1 MSVFRCV
8 YWMRVHICKY
18 ATPRWRHFRRV
29 HPPAIIPEK
38 KVKKKKFFIYI
49 IFFPDYLLFTFVR
62 VVIKYSC
69 VKSIRRFGQI
79 DVGGDVRQGAGER
92 RTRRLLE
99 VSDVGKERTEEE
111 GSDSHSTHTLHRL
124 TSHRLRKQLVLRHSN
139 NSCHF
144 ISHVPFLK
152 PDF

>member
-1 MSVFRCV
+1 MFIECEYISVSTLPS
-8 YWMRVHICKY
+8 MTSLPPS
-18 ATPRWRHFRRV
+18 TPQ
-29 HPPAIIPEK
+29 PLYQK
-38 KVKKKKFFIYI
+38 KSKKKKKKKILYLYN
-49 IFFPDYLLFTFVR
+49 FFPDYLLFTFVR

-79 DVGGDVRQGAGER
+79 DVSGDVRQGVGER
-92 RTRRLLE
+92 RTRRLLK

-111 GSDSHSTHTLHRL
+111 GPDSHSTHTLHRL